1 MTPVI
6 EGLGLSDSA
15 GRGAAHVYVEISP
28 YDDKNHD
35 QLFHNSYDFSGP
47 GGHQRVGEEA
57 CFDSVVMAEAGDANN
72 NHEAMEGLGELGPGY
87 GDLSG
92 CGYGGYVT
100 MGSGYSYD
108 SSPLSLD
115 SSHSPG
121 MGLDSTSPVQAPEF
135 GSQQHFSTAATT
147 PQQQQQPQP
156 QPPPRKGRG
165 GRKKNLHPPSTEIM
179 RHRRDAANARERKR
193 MNGLND
199 AFERLREVVPNLNSE
214 QKLSKI
220 ETLLMAQTYI
230 KALAKLIETEDSKA
244 KEFPETR
251 EAGGGVTVKAEEVM
265 L

>member
-6 EGLGLSDSA
+6 EGLGLSD
-15 GRGAAHVYVEISP
+15 RGAAHVYVEISP
-28 YDDKNHD
+28 FDKND
-35 QLFHNSYDFSGP
+35 QLFHSSYDFSGP
-47 GGHQRVGEEA
+47 QGQQRPGEEA
-57 CFDSVVMAEAGDANN
+57 NCFDSVVMTEAGDANN
-72 NHEAMEGLGELGPGY
+72 NHEAMEGLGELGTGY

-121 MGLDSTSPVQAPEF
+121 MGLDSTSPQTEF
-135 GSQQHFSTAATT
+135 GSNQHQQFSTAATT
-147 PQQQQQPQP
+147 QQQQQPPP
-156 QPPPRKGRG
+156 QRKGRG

-199 AFERLREVVPNLNSE
+199 AFERLREVVPNLSSE

-244 KEFPETR
+244 KEES
-251 EAGGGVTVKAEEVM
+251 GVKAEDAM